1 MKKYLFLL
9 CLLLILSGCSL
20 SKTSEVKKIHKSSSH
35 TSTEQR
41 EVKQNT
47 INEKPTDQTSFE
59 QELDDMLKEIDNL
72 DLAKEDDGYPKELK

>member
-1 MKKYLFLL
+1 MKKYLFLI

-20 SKTSEVKKIHKSSSH
+20 DRTSEVKEIHKSSSH
-35 TSTEQR
+35 TSTEQS

-47 INEKPTDQTSFE
+47 INEKPTENTSFE

-72 DLAKEDDGYPKELK
+72 DIAKEDDGYPKELK

>member
-1 MKKYLFLL
+1 MKKYMFLL

-20 SKTSEVKKIHKSSSH
+20 SKTSEVKKIHKSSTH
-35 TSTEQR
+35 TSTEQS

-47 INEKPTDQTSFE
+47 LNELPTDQTSFE

-72 DLAKEDDGYPKELK
+72 DIAKEDDGYPKDLK